1 MTVYVVT
8 SGLQYEGMT
17 VSIATIDK
25 AQAEA
30 MFDEEISSTTWIP
43 DYVNLDVWVNGQEQ
57 AAHEHKR
64 AWVRP

>member
-1 MTVYVVT
+1 
-8 SGLQYEGMT
+8 MT